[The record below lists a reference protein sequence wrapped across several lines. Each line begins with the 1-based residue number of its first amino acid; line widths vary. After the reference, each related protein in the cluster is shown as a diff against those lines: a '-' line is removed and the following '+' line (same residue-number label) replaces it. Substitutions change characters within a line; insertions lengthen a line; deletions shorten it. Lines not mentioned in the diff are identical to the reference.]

1 MKTRTSI
8 KSNGFISKFQT
19 RLGLNKSGIKCFVSS
34 IRKNV
39 FSGIIKNQL
48 EEKEKSSLP
57 HKEPMVLYSK
67 DQRRIKKLELSI
79 KYGFDSIV
87 SVYANFFRVGQ
98 KTQKDKAQQYLEG
111 IFCAERG
118 KRNIERMVEE
128 VSGSEYESLQHFISN
143 SPWDSEG
150 LMLELPKN
158 VSRKLKP
165 YGKIGCTVDE
175 KAHLK
180 KGTKSGGVARQY
192 AGNVG
197 KIDNCQVAVYLSLTA
212 GKYSSLTNFR
222 LYLPQQ
228 WIDDP
233 VRCQK
238 AGIPKHKMV
247 FKTKPQLGLE
257 MIREHIDHGVQ
268 FDYVNGDGLYGN
280 GFEFSKGLQSL
291 GVSYVLDV
299 HCDQQIYTQEPVIY
313 IPMAEEGKAGRKPSL
328 PKSDILP
335 TTVERY
341 AKSLP
346 KSQFKEVRIRPTTKG
361 WLTAL
366 IHVATVWVWDKES
379 GDRHAI
385 EQTLVI
391 RKPLDK
397 KDKTKFSLSNI
408 PVNKQSVDEFAFMQA
423 QRFWIERCFRDDS
436 HDLGMSDYQV
446 RSYKG
451 FFNHM
456 TLTCVALEWVL
467 TERLEN
473 AGDIPL
479 LSVNDIRILIA
490 KEIRSSFDYD
500 CDEKRGEQLEKRHR
514 QRQYD
519 INRSYKFNLPK

>member
-1 MKTRTSI
+1 MKTRASI
-8 KSNGFISKFQT
+8 KSTAFISEFQT

-39 FSGIIKNQL
+39 FPGAIKNRL
-48 EEKEKSSLP
+48 EERQKSSLTDP
-57 HKEPMVLYSK
+57 LVRGSK
-67 DQRRIKKLELSI
+67 GPPRIKKLESSI
-79 KYGFDSIV
+79 KSGFKLIV
-87 SVYANFFRVGQ
+87 STYKTFFRTGQ
-98 KTQKDKAQQYLEG
+98 KTQMDKAQQYLEG
-111 IFCAERG
+111 IFCADRG

-150 LMLELPKN
+150 LMLELAKN
-158 VSRKLKP
+158 VSRKLQP

-192 AGNVG
+192 AGTAG
-197 KIDNCQVAVYLSLTA
+197 KVDNCQVAVYLSLTA
-212 GKYSSLTNFR
+212 SKYSSLTNFR
-222 LYLPQQ
+222 LFLPQQ

-247 FKTKPQLGLE
+247 FKTKPQLGLD

-291 GVSYVLDV
+291 GINYVLDV
-299 HCDQQIYTQEPVIY
+299 HRDQPIYMQEPVIFV
-313 IPMAEEGKAGRKPSL
+313 PVAEEGKAGRKPSL
-328 PKSDILP
+328 LKSDLLP
-335 TTVERY
+335 ITVEHY
-341 AKSLP
+341 ADSLP
-346 KSQFKEVRIRPTTKG
+346 KSQFKKVNIRPTTKG

-366 IHVATVWVWDKES
+366 IHVTTVWVWDKQS
-379 GDRHAI
+379 GDGHAI

-391 RKPLDK
+391 RKPIDK
-397 KDKTKFSLSNI
+397 KDKTKYSLSNI
-408 PVNKQSVDEFAFMQA
+408 PVNEQSVEEFAFMQA

-446 RSYKG
+446 RTYKG
-451 FFNHM
+451 FCNHM

-490 KEIRSSFDYD
+490 KEIRSRFDYD

-514 QRQYD
+514 QRQND
-519 INRSYKFNLPK
+519 INRYYEFNLPK